1 MKKALKEIRDMNK
14 DAKKDDAVKK
24 IEKASEKA

>member
-14 DAKKDDAVKK
+14 DTKKEDATKK